1 MAPTSATEEQGKQ
14 EHGKP
19 QDPPGQGRCF
29 HNAGH
34 GNHHQIVASQ
44 VLQAFGKGGDQ
55 GNGCQHL
62 HEFPACVENSGKY
75 GYDAAG
81 NRFKADEA
89 QDKQEGDA
97 DGRRI
102 LFEDHHCQDN
112 NDAYEI
118 SVVERSQH
126 YCGFYHNKSLLYLW
140 NIIYDMGK
148 CSPP

>member
-1 MAPTSATEEQGKQ
+1 MAPTSATEGL
-14 EHGKP
+14 
-19 QDPPGQGRCF
+19 
-29 HNAGH
+29 GH
-34 GNHHQIVASQ
+34 RNR
-44 VLQAFGKGGDQ
+44 
-55 GNGCQHL
+55 
-62 HEFPACVENSGKY
+62 ENRNVVSP
-75 GYDAAG
+75 
-81 NRFKADEA
+81 RIH
-89 QDKQEGDA
+89 
-97 DGRRI
+97 GRRI